1 MSQTLPHN
9 ADAEQYILGGIILDN
24 ELMLQTLDKISSEDF
39 YISAHKPIYQAM
51 EHLYDGGVE
60 INHVTITDALR
71 TLGLYSAGTTSEIAG
86 LLMNLVKGVPASS
99 NISYYVKILQERSR
113 DRKKLRLSADLSS
126 ALYNG
131 DSEAVDAIENQLN
144 ELSMERVH
152 DGLKPL
158 CESVGTS
165 VLQKAHSM
173 GVTGTKL
180 IGLPTGIAKLDKLT
194 AGLNKKE
201 MMILAARPAMGKTAL
216 ALNIAMYLA
225 NLGKV
230 VAMFSMEMSREA
242 LYLRLIASEAR
253 VDLHRLKTGT
263 LTGVEWARAIHAHD
277 KVSKAPLLI
286 DTNPMLSPR
295 ILETEI
301 KKAKRRHGA
310 VDMIIVDYL
319 QLMDSNDR
327 KESRQ
332 QEVTQISRQLREIAK
347 REDASMLALS
357 QLSRAPEGRASNG
370 HRPQNSDL
378 RESGAIEQ
386 DADIVAML
394 YREEVYNPD
403 AVKGSAELIIT
414 KSRNS
419 AIDNID
425 LFYVKT
431 QTRFENVFIS

>member
-9 ADAEQYILGGIILDN
+9 PDAERYILGGILLDN
-24 ELMLQTLDKISSEDF
+24 ELILQTLDKIGAEDF
-39 YISAHKPIYQAM
+39 FVAAHKPIYQAM
-51 EHLYDGGVE
+51 EHLYDAGTD
-60 INHVTITDALR
+60 INYITIPAALK
-71 TLGLYSAGTTSEIAG
+71 TLGIYGKESKADIAQ
-86 LLMNLVKGVPASS
+86 LLQSLVKGVPKSS
-99 NISYYVKILQERSR
+99 DIKYYVNILKERSR
-113 DRKKLRLSADLSS
+113 ERKKLRLSAELSS

-131 DSEAVDAIENQLN
+131 DTVEVEKVENALN
-144 ELSMERVH
+144 ELSMEREH
-152 DGLKPL
+152 DGLQSFDGTL
-158 CESVGTS
+158 GTS
-165 VLQKAHSM
+165 VLQKAHKM
-173 GVTGTKL
+173 GVTGATL
-180 IGLPTGIAKLDKLT
+180 IGLPTGILKLDKLT

-201 MMILAARPAMGKTAL
+201 VMILAARPAMGKTAL
-216 ALNIAMYLA
+216 ALNIATHLT

-242 LYLRLIASEAR
+242 LYLRLIASVAR
-253 VDLHRLKTGT
+253 LDLHRLKTGT
-263 LTGVEWARAIHAHD
+263 LTKVEWARAIHAHD
-277 KVSKAPLLI
+277 TITNSNLLI
-286 DTNPMLSPR
+286 DTTPLLTPR
-295 ILETEI
+295 LLETEI
-301 KKAKRRHGA
+301 KKAKRRYGTI
-310 VDMIIVDYL
+310 DMIIVDYL
-319 QLMDSNDR
+319 QLMDSNDK

-347 REDASMLALS
+347 RQDAAMIALS
-357 QLSRAPEGRASNG
+357 QLSRAPETRSGN
-370 HRPQNSDL
+370 HKPQMSDL

-403 AVKGSAELIIT
+403 AVKGGAELIIT